1 MVLTSVFN
9 RILQGLNPPPLFELC
24 KKYTRKPLDVIKCQ
38 KHIIKN
44 LKTCILL
51 SYKDSYTG

>member
-44 LKTCILL
+44 LKTCIL
-51 SYKDSYTG
+51 